1 MKVEMKSQAVL
12 ACFLFFPLPQK
23 VIVNL
28 IVRVNLRGRGFAH
41 VQGSFTHILHAMFFR
56 PLLIRATIATCHPL
70 KHAEL
75 WSIHANPLDVLEGS
89 VQLKV

>member
-1 MKVEMKSQAVL
+1 MKSQAVL

-28 IVRVNLRGRGFAH
+28 IVRVNLRGRGFAL
-41 VQGSFTHILHAMFFR
+41 THILHAMYFR